1 MINIW
6 GWRRKEIVENKYK
19 MATLI
24 ARLQTPGQYNE
35 KTQILTFK
43 DGTNDRWEK
52 VYSKLQSGDKCMF
65 YATDKKGILVGDYVS
80 SIKGKSLKF
89 NNVIFQEIT
98 NDNLLRIHD
107 LSPEMSSR
115 MKANF
120 DPFTPQYKFNASAVL
135 KAAKTGKIL
144 DMFIVHESL
153 LEKLP
158 FKPKAN
164 DRIISVNNKNTFQQI
179 FSFESSGLK
188 EMNLDGDLFGAKGKS
203 LNEIMKISEQQDKK
217 NHVNSIRKI
226 LEALKE
232 NGFYKF
238 PSFNDYYNI
247 VHNKR
252 LFLEDG
258 FNFENGEDQTDS
270 EKIESL
276 NQILYGPPGTGKTYN
291 SIFYAVAI
299 IENKEFSEI
308 EAESKT
314 NFDEVKRRYDR
325 YISEGKIVFTTFHQS
340 MGYEDFIEGI
350 KPVVIGG
357 ETQQVIYKVVDGI
370 FKELCNTA
378 SSKIISNFEN
388 SYQAFLDELSSKE
401 EGIKLVAGKETIGIS
416 LMENGFDLKIDS
428 NSYIKSISKAGLKY
442 VSDSQS
448 FVGIWGKYYKAIFK
462 NLSDNYGYK
471 TESTD
476 LNQKYVLIIDEIN
489 RGNVSQI
496 FGELITLIEEDK
508 RSDGKVAFKVTL
520 PYSKKP
526 FEIPNNIYIIGTMNT
541 ADRSVE
547 ALDTALRRRFSFIPM
562 MPKEDT
568 LETTHDGINLMKL
581 LQTINNRLRVLKDND
596 HTIGHAWLW
605 NVNNLDGLKEV
616 FGNKILPLLQEYFYN
631 DYEKLGLVLGDPFFR
646 KHQIVDGDLFASFSG
661 GNGLAGQ
668 YDQTYQYQL
677 KSMGELT
684 IDDFKSLEKTI
695 KPVESNEEQ

>member
-1 MINIW
+1 
-6 GWRRKEIVENKYK
+6 

-43 DGTNDRWEK
+43 DGTNDRWDK
-52 VYSKLQSGDKCMF
+52 VYSRLQSGDKCMF
-65 YATDKKGILVGDYVS
+65 YATDKRGILVGDYDS
-80 SIKGKSLKF
+80 SLKGKSIKF
-89 NNVIFQEIT
+89 KNVIFQEIT
-98 NDNLLRIHD
+98 NDNLLRIND

-135 KAAKTGKIL
+135 KAAKSGKML
-144 DMFIVHESL
+144 DMFIVKENL
-153 LEKLP
+153 LVKLP
-158 FKPKAN
+158 FKPRVN
-164 DRIISVNNKNTFQQI
+164 DRIISVNSKNTFQKI
-179 FSFESSGLK
+179 FSHDNSGLK
-188 EMNLDGDLFGAKGKS
+188 EMKLDGDLFGARGKS
-203 LNEIMKISEQQDKK
+203 LDEIMKISEQQDKK

-258 FNFENGEDQTDS
+258 FNFENGEGQKDGEIT
-270 EKIESL
+270 ETL

-299 IENKEFSEI
+299 IEMKDFLEI
-308 EAESKT
+308 ETESRN
-314 NFDEVKRRYDR
+314 NFDEVKRRYDS

-350 KPVVIGG
+350 KPKTTIDN
-357 ETQQVIYKVVDGI
+357 QVIYEVEDGI

-378 SSKIISNFEN
+378 TAKVISNFEN

-428 NSYIKSISKAGLKY
+428 NTYIKSISKAGLKY

-462 NLSDNYGYK
+462 NLTDNYGYK

-568 LETTHDGINLMKL
+568 LQMTTDGIDLPKL
-581 LQTINNRLRVLKDND
+581 LLTINNRLRVLKDND

-605 NVNNLDGLKEV
+605 DVTNFEGLKTV

-631 DYEKLGLVLGDPFFR
+631 DYEKLGLVLGDAFFR
-646 KHQIVDGDLFASFSG
+646 KHQMVNSDLFASFTG

-668 YDQTYQYQL
+668 YDQTYQYEL
-677 KSMGELT
+677 KSMDELT
-684 IDDFKSLEKTI
+684 IEDIKSLEKTI
-695 KPVESNEEQ
+695 KSIELDEE